1 MPDNIQQQ
9 MNAAY
14 AAMNGQPAPAA
25 TVQPTVQPVQAAP
38 VQPAVQPA
46 PVYQQPVQYVQAAA
60 PQFAMP
66 PAQPQAAAWGQPQ
79 QALPN
84 PVTWSVPVVRT
95 IEGEEVTIYV
105 NFPAETLMNADAI
118 ILAMASQGHRIKRY
132 AAKQPNA
139 WSKGSSYG
147 SGYRK
152 GGW

>member
-25 TVQPTVQPVQAAP
+25 TVQPTTVQPVQAAP

-79 QALPN
+79 ALPM
-84 PVTWSVPVVRT
+84 PQAWSVPVTLT
-95 IEGEEVTIYV
+95 IDGEEVTIYIH
-105 NFPAETLMNADAI
+105 FDPSTLGNADAVI
-118 ILAMASQGHRIKRY
+118 RALLAQGY
-132 AAKQPNA
+132 AVKHYPKKQQTIWN
-139 WSKGSSYG
+139 KGTG
-147 SGYRK
+147 STWRR
-152 GGW
+152 